1 MNLGNAQKAAE
12 LIVLLGDEVAA
23 GVLRHL
29 NESEIEAIAK
39 EISNVGTLA
48 SETAEKSAEELYQ
61 LLVANRFLSEG
72 GVDYARK
79 VILRTLGSG
88 PARKIMDRLSNSYA
102 SDSSFQSIDKINP
115 VQLSQFIQAEHP
127 QTIALILAH
136 LSARNSALL
145 LGSLPSEIQAEV
157 AVRMAS
163 LEEIAPDVIRNI
175 STVLEEKLKTVGMY
189 TSSQSSGGIRAVAE
203 MFNHLDRQ
211 MSRSVL
217 ESIDNA
223 KPEIAN
229 SIRQLMFIFEDI
241 GGLDDLAIR
250 EILQRVDKKTIAQAL
265 KGTSEDL
272 QKKFFHNM
280 SSRAVEI
287 MQEEMEVMGPIKA
300 KDVNAAQQQI
310 VDVVRKLEE
319 EGIINLGGG
328 ADEYVV

>member
-39 EISNVGTLA
+39 EISNVGTLV

-61 LLVANRFLSEG
+61 LLVANRFVSEG

-300 KDVNAAQQQI
+300 KDVNIAQQQI